1 YVRKKDRT
9 RGHVLV
15 VMLSYL
21 LIQKLRGYWS
31 ELDMTVEEGS
41 ELLETLG
48 TLKVKLDGN
57 ITVNHIPKQ
66 NQN

>member
-1 YVRKKDRT
+1 
-9 RGHVLV
+9 
-15 VMLSYL
+15 MLSYL